1 MNPTVLILILAL
13 LAYLLG
19 SVPFGLLISKAKGK
33 DIRKLGSGNIGAT
46 NVLRCLGKPL
56 GITCFV
62 LDVLKGFLPAFFF
75 PMFDQHLGADLGI
88 LFGAAAILGH
98 NFPVFLKFKG
108 GKGVA
113 TSAGVL
119 FGVAP
124 LAVVIGLVVW
134 AAVFKLSGYVSLGS
148 IIASLAVA
156 ITGWVRLEHYGPLV
170 AIALTL
176 LGALSI
182 YRHRTNIQ
190 RLAAGTENRFDP
202 KSKKETSTVDKP
214 KD

>member
-1 MNPTVLILILAL
+1 MEILLVLILTGT
-13 LAYLLG
+13 AYLIG
-19 SVPFGLLISKAKGK
+19 SIPFGLLISKAKGK
-33 DIRKLGSGNIGAT
+33 DIRTMGSCNIGAT

-62 LDVLKGFLPAFFF
+62 LDVFKGYLPAAFF
-75 PMFDQHLGADLGI
+75 PMIACRLLAQASDAGNCEPGFGI

-119 FGVAP
+119 LGVAP
-124 LAVVIGLVVW
+124 LAVGIGLLTWVI
-134 AAVFKLSGYVSLGS
+134 VFKTSGYVSLGS
-148 IIASLAVA
+148 IVATIIVVIA
-156 ITGWVRLEHYGPLV
+156 GWTLGYGPIT

-182 YRHRTNIQ
+182 YRHRSNIQ
-190 RLAAGTENRFDP
+190 RLFAGTENRFQR
-202 KSKKETSTVDKP
+202 KP
-214 KD
+214 KKA

>member
-1 MNPTVLILILAL
+1 MPALFILLIALA
-13 LAYLLG
+13 AYLIG
-19 SVPFGLLISKAKGK
+19 SIPFGLLLAKTKGL
-33 DIRKLGSGNIGAT
+33 DIREQGSGNIGAT

-75 PMFDQHLGADLGI
+75 PMVGKIGSDFPSIGI

-119 FGVAP
+119 LGIAP
-124 LAVVIGLVVW
+124 LAVGLGILTWAVV
-134 AAVFKLSGYVSLGS
+134 FFSSGYVSLGS
-148 IIASLAVA
+148 IIAAIVVA
-156 ITGWVRLEHYGPLV
+156 LTGWFGPYGTV
-170 AIALTL
+170 TAIALTL
-176 LGALSI
+176 LSALTI
-182 YRHRTNIQ
+182 WRHRANIQ
-190 RLAAGTENRFDP
+190 RLLAGTENKFSR
-202 KSKKETSTVDKP
+202 KSKNPLS
-214 KD
+214 

>member
-1 MNPTVLILILAL
+1 MTTLTIFLLAV
-13 LAYLLG
+13 LAYLIG
-19 SVPFGLLISKAKGK
+19 SIPFGLLIAKTQGK
-33 DIRKLGSGNIGAT
+33 DIRRLGSGNIGAT

-56 GITCFV
+56 GITCFI

-75 PMFDQHLGADLGI
+75 PKLGNCGAEFGI

-119 FGVAP
+119 LGVAP
-124 LAVVIGLVVW
+124 LAVVAGLVTW
-134 AAVFKLSGYVSLGS
+134 GIVFYLSGYVSLGS
-148 IIASLAVA
+148 IIATLAVVF
-156 ITGWVRLEHYGPLV
+156 TGWLRIHHYGKST
-170 AIALTL
+170 AFALTL

-182 YRHRTNIQ
+182 YRHRANIQ
-190 RLAAGTENRFDP
+190 RLRAGTENKFQR
-202 KSKKETSTVDKP
+202 KNKT
-214 KD
+214 